1 MARPLRIQYPNAWYH
16 VTCRG
21 NARSPIFRGDS
32 DRHKFLA
39 LLEESSLDFNV
50 EVHCYCLMK
59 NHFHLLVKTP
69 LANLDRFM
77 HRFNTAYIVFF
88 NWHHKR
94 CGHLYQGRYKATLVD
109 ADNYLLEL
117 TRYIHLNPVRI
128 KRRNKI
134 SLEEKVN
141 FLRTYP
147 WSSYKSYAYSGINR
161 EPFLL
166 QDIILSMIGSKGAAI
181 KLKKKLYRDFVYRGL
196 EKDIRNPLTDKKA
209 NSILGSEDFITW
221 VYSSFSHK
229 FCGEKEYSKISEL
242 SPSFSIKAI
251 IDVVSSSFKVQ
262 PNALQKKYMR
272 TGGGRETAIEFACRY
287 LRGKQS
293 LCEIGKQ
300 FNLSASGVI
309 LSRARLKKKLSEN
322 PILKHKFE
330 KIERQ
335 MISRLK

>member
-21 NARSPIFRGDS
+21 NARAPIFLGDS

-39 LLEESSLDFNV
+39 LLEESSLNFNV

-94 CGHLYQGRYKATLVD
+94 CGHLYQGRYKAILVD

-128 KRRNKI
+128 KSRNRI
-134 SLEEKVN
+134 SLEDKLK

-147 WSSYKSYAYSGINR
+147 WSSYQSYVYTRINR
-161 EPFLL
+161 DSFLH
-166 QDIILSMIGSKGAAI
+166 QDTILSMAGGRRSDI
-181 KLKKKLYRDFVYRGL
+181 KLKKRQYRDFVSRGL
-196 EKDIRNPLTDKKA
+196 DKNTKNPLVDKKA
-209 NSILGSEDFITW
+209 NSILGSKEFISW
-221 VYSSFSHK
+221 VYSSFSPEFRGK
-229 FCGEKEYSKISEL
+229 KEYSKISEL
-242 SPSFSIKAI
+242 SPSLSIKDI
-251 IDVVSSSFKVQ
+251 IDAVSSEFKVK
-262 PNALQKKYMR
+262 PAELIKKYMR
-272 TGGGRETAIEFACRY
+272 TGGGREAAMEFACRH
-287 LRGKQS
+287 LRGTQS
-293 LCEIGKQ
+293 ICEIGEQ
-300 FNLSASGVI
+300 FNLSAAGVI
-309 LSRARLKKKLSEN
+309 LSRIRLKNKMAKN
-322 PILKHKFE
+322 PSIRNKFE
-330 KIERQ
+330 QAEKKILSKLR
-335 MISRLK
+335 

>member
-21 NARSPIFRGDS
+21 NARTPIFRGDS
-32 DRHKFLA
+32 DRYKFLA

-50 EVHCYCLMK
+50 EVHCYCLMR

-94 CGHLYQGRYKATLVD
+94 CGHLYQGRYKAILVD

-128 KRRNKI
+128 KRRKGMSLKEKI
-134 SLEEKVN
+134 K

-147 WSSYKSYAYSGINR
+147 WSSHRSYAYSGINR
-161 EPFLL
+161 GAFLR
-166 QDIILSMIGSKGAAI
+166 QDKILSMIGSKRADI
-181 KLKKKLYRDFVYRGL
+181 KRRKRIYRDFVYKGL
-196 EKDIRNPLTDKKA
+196 EEDIRNPLKNKKA

-221 VYSSFSHK
+221 VHSSFSQK
-229 FCGEKEYSKISEL
+229 FQGEKEYSKTSEL
-242 SPSFSIKAI
+242 APSVSIKTI

-262 PNALQKKYMR
+262 PDALQKKYVR
-272 TGGGRETAIEFACRY
+272 TGGGREAAIEFACRY

-293 LCEIGKQ
+293 LCEIGKL

-309 LSRARLKKKLSEN
+309 LGRARLKKRLSEN
-322 PILKHKFE
+322 NDLRQKFE
-330 KIERQ
+330 EIEEQ
-335 MISRLK
+335 LITRLK

>member
-32 DRHKFLA
+32 DRHKFLE
-39 LLEESSLDFNV
+39 LLKESSLNFNV

-88 NWHHKR
+88 NWYHKR
-94 CGHLYQGRYKATLVD
+94 CGHLYQGRYKAILVE

-128 KRRNKI
+128 KSRNKI
-134 SLEEKVN
+134 SSEEKLN

-147 WSSYKSYAYSGINR
+147 WSSYQSYAYSRKNR
-161 EPFLL
+161 DPFLH
-166 QDIILSMIGSKGAAI
+166 QDTILSMAGGTRSDS
-181 KLKKKLYRDFVYRGL
+181 KLKKRRYRNFVSSGL
-196 EKDIRNPLTDKKA
+196 ENGIQNPLANKKA
-209 NSILGSEDFITW
+209 NSILGSEDFIAW
-221 VYSSFSHK
+221 VYSSFSHE
-229 FCGEKEYSKISEL
+229 FRGEKEYSKICEL
-242 SPSFSIKAI
+242 SPSLSIQVI
-251 IDVVSSSFKVQ
+251 IDTVSSEFKVQ
-262 PNALQKKYMR
+262 AAALRKKYMR
-272 TGGGRETAIEFACRY
+272 TGGGREAAIEFACRY

-293 LCEIGKQ
+293 ICEIGRQ
-300 FNLSASGVI
+300 FNLSTAGVI
-309 LSRARLKKKLSEN
+309 LSRARLKNKLTKNSS
-322 PILKHKFE
+322 LRHKFE
-330 KIERQ
+330 QIEKKL
-335 MISRLK
+335 ISKLR